1 MIDFL
6 SDINTTSDKWF
17 YHACVGH
24 NGEPDERCYARGFL
38 KAAEQLL
45 REDVLEENSPDF
57 MVYPICFNVRHGI
70 ELSLKTLISDLIILY
85 KITGKNRTFDFS
97 GTHDLSKI
105 WTCFSTLA
113 VDFDIRLLKF
123 EKELGIL
130 IKPWAEIDGTGQ
142 TFRYAFSKEN
152 IKHLQEYSTVD
163 LSRVAVQLTNLCSVI
178 DKMFVLIDELITE
191 YELNSFTTK
200 LSRYDLLL
208 LARELP
214 QYAFWGSEHFT
225 LVRQKWM
232 NERALSSNDFSKAC
246 NKIKEVRELSKEIS
260 LVLPLR
266 AATDDQIVWVT
277 ELWLDYQAR
286 IENVSNP
293 ISYAKARKD
302 WLDLKAKDIMKALTP
317 SFVADFS
324 SLYYCGG
331 QHFYSEDYDRD
342 YDFFLKQLTP
352 LSEKPDRLFDE
363 FFHVFRKANLLLPIA
378 FSLTMCGKVVLLE
391 KLRRRFDDLNHF
403 KVRQSIQTKTE
414 NLSLW
419 YGAECHL

>member
-6 SDINTTSDKWF
+6 SDVNTTSDDWF
-17 YHACVGH
+17 YNACVGH

-45 REDVLEENSPDF
+45 RKDVLEENSPDF

-70 ELSLKTLISDLIILY
+70 ELSLKTLISDLITLY
-85 KITGKNRTFDFS
+85 KLTGKNRTFDFS

-142 TFRYAFSKEN
+142 TFRYGFSKEN

-163 LSRVAVQLTNLCSVI
+163 LSRVAVQLTNLCSMI
-178 DKMFVLIDELITE
+178 DKIFYLIDELITE
-191 YELNSFTTK
+191 YKLNSFTTK

-214 QYAFWGSEHFT
+214 QYAFWRSENFT
-225 LVRQKWM
+225 LVKQKWM

-246 NKIKEVRELSKEIS
+246 NKIKEVRELSKEVS

-286 IENVSNP
+286 IKNVTNP
-293 ISYAKARKD
+293 LSYAKARKD

-342 YDFFLKQLTP
+342 YEFFLKQLTP

-363 FFHVFRKANLLLPIA
+363 FFHVFKKANLLSPIA

-391 KLRRRFDDLNHF
+391 KLRCRFDDF